1 MYKYENYFVYLLLL
15 QYFYSNLLHKNIMYN
30 NIMNNIVFKE
40 KNNIIFS
47 NIDALNESKISYI
60 YSKNTQIL
68 QKCKFQKLLKNK
80 QYEFITETFI
90 ETIIGFLLEQNNMKY
105 INILNHSHD

>member
-1 MYKYENYFVYLLLL
+1 
-15 QYFYSNLLHKNIMYN
+15 MYN

-40 KNNIIFS
+40 KPNIIFS
-47 NIDALNESKISYI
+47 NIDRLNKTSISYI
-60 YSKNTQIL
+60 YSINTEIL

-90 ETIIGFLLEQNNMKY
+90 ETIIGFFLEQNKDFFQNF
-105 INILNHSHD
+105 